1 MSRRRSG
8 GVLAATGDVLSA
20 FLSITVVVGLPLS
33 IVNHLLGS
41 PLSTWVVK
49 SVAFVVA
56 LGGAYP
62 FVAGD
67 WPLAKLTDF
76 AVAAVLT
83 WIAVAVFVTVG
94 LLAAVD
100 GGLPSDPPVNTAVR
114 LGIVALSFC
123 VAALYVRDRERT
135 HVTDDDA
142 HGH

>member
-20 FLSITVVVGLPLS
+20 FLSIAVVVGLPLS
-33 IVNHLLGS
+33 IVNDHLGS

-49 SVAFVVA
+49 SV
-56 LGGAYP
+56 
-62 FVAGD
+62 
-67 WPLAKLTDF
+67 
-76 AVAAVLT
+76 
-83 WIAVAVFVTVG
+83 VFVTVG

-100 GGLPSDPPVNTAVR
+100 GGLPSDPPVDTAVR

-123 VAALYVRDRERT
+123 VAALYVRHRERT